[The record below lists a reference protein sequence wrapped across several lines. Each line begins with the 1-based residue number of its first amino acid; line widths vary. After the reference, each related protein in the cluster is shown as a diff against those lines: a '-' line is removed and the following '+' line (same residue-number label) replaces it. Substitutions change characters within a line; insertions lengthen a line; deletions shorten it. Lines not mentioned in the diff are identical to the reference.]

1 MHAFGRCCLMVL
13 RSSRHRDPT
22 KTFTESKLMM
32 QNSRLRYARLG
43 TLDWLSLSVA
53 FMLVCVPTSQSV
65 QAQSQNNQP
74 SRVSPTTNE
83 GSLST
88 LDTIVVTA
96 TRSPGTS
103 FDSPYTTEV
112 ISSQEVSQGMYRTTP
127 EALRGVPGVMVQK
140 TSHGQGSPFIRGFTG
155 FRNLLLI
162 DGIRLNNSVFRDG
175 PNQYWNTVDL
185 LSINRLEVVKGPSSV
200 LYGSDAIGGTIN
212 AITKGPTGYGQGLN
226 SGGRLYYRTS
236 SAERS
241 HTGRGE
247 LSTTA
252 NNEWGLFVGAT
263 GKHFGDLQGGHGTRR
278 QTNTG
283 YDEYDTDFKAE
294 YFLNPNT
301 KIVAAHQRVRQN
313 NVPRTH
319 KTTAAKSFNG
329 TTIGSDLKRDLDQ
342 ERELTYIQLYVEN
355 QGSFIETAKISLS
368 HQRQSETRDR
378 VKSNGSRSLQG
389 FDVNTLGF
397 WAQFESTSPIGHLVY
412 GVEYYHDN
420 VNSFSSTNAIQG
432 PVADDASYDLV
443 GVFIQDTLDVSDAI
457 DVILGARFNY
467 ARADA
472 NSVRD
477 PNSGTKI
484 SLTEDWNSFIG
495 SVRVVSHLDSEDHWN
510 LYGGVSQ
517 GFRAPNLSDLTRFDT
532 ARSNEIETP
541 APGLD
546 SEAYVSF
553 EVGLKANYD
562 DFTMQAAYFYTDIQ
576 DMIVRTPTGNTIS
589 GDSEVTKRN
598 AGDGFVQGIELDAS
612 YRFHPQWTVFAAV
625 TWMEGE
631 VNTFPTSAP
640 VVSREPLDRL
650 MPLTGLV
657 GLRWDDPAGNFW
669 IEGLLTIADNQDKL
683 STRDAADTQRIPPGG
698 TPGYEVFS
706 IRSGWRLQDNVNLIL
721 AVENITNED
730 YRVHGS
736 GQNEPGR
743 NFVIGMDITF

>member
-1 MHAFGRCCLMVL
+1 MR
-13 RSSRHRDPT
+13 T
-22 KTFTESKLMM
+22 
-32 QNSRLRYARLG
+32 SRLRHTPLG
-43 TLDWLSLSVA
+43 TLDWLSLSIA
-53 FMLVCVPTSQSV
+53 FMLVCVSTSHRV
-65 QAQSQNNQP
+65 RAQSQNDQS
-74 SRVSPTTNE
+74 SRAPTTTND
-83 GSLST
+83 GSSQSDLFT
-88 LDTIVVTA
+88 LGTIVVTA

-103 FDSPYTTEV
+103 FDLPYTTEV
-112 ISSQEVSQGMYRTTP
+112 ISSEQISQGMYRTTP

-162 DGIRLNNSVFRDG
+162 DGVRLNNSVFRDG
-175 PNQYWNTVDL
+175 PNQYWNTVDPF
-185 LSINRLEVVKGPSSV
+185 SISRLEVVKGPSSV
-200 LYGSDAIGGTIN
+200 LYGSDAIGGTVN
-212 AITKGPTGYGQGLN
+212 AITKGPTGYAQGLK
-226 SGGRLYYRTS
+226 SGGRLYYRAS

-247 LSTTA
+247 LSATV
-252 NNEWGLFVGAT
+252 EGDFGFFLGAT
-263 GKHFGDLQGGHGTRR
+263 GKHFGDLQGGHGTAR
-278 QTNTG
+278 QPNTG

-294 YFLNPNT
+294 YYLNPDT
-301 KIVAAHQRVRQN
+301 KIVAVHQRVRQN

-319 KTTAAKSFNG
+319 KTVFAKSFEG

-342 ERELTYIQLYVEN
+342 ERELTYIQLHAEN
-355 QGSFIETAKISLS
+355 LDSFIKTAKISLS

-378 VKSNGSRSLQG
+378 IKSSGSRSLQG

-397 WAQFESTSPIGHLVY
+397 WAQFESPSPIGRLVY
-412 GVEYYHDN
+412 GIEYYHDN

-443 GVFIQDTLDVSDAI
+443 GVFIQDTLEVSDSI

-472 NSVRD
+472 GSVRD
-477 PNSGTKI
+477 PNSGTRI
-484 SLTEDWNSFIG
+484 SLTEDWSSFVG
-495 SVRVVSHLDSEDHWN
+495 SVRILSHLDSEGHWN

-562 DFTMQAAYFYTDIQ
+562 DFTIQAAYFYTDIQ

-598 AGDGFVQGIELDAS
+598 AGDGFVQGIELNAR
-612 YRFHPQWTVFAAV
+612 YRFHPQWTIFTAV

-631 VNTFPTSAP
+631 IDTFPTSAP
-640 VVSREPLDRL
+640 VMSREPLDRL

-657 GLRWDDPAGNFW
+657 GLRWEAPSGKFW
-669 IEGLLTIADNQDKL
+669 IEGVLTIADNQDKL

-698 TPGYEVFS
+698 TPGYEVLS
-706 IRSGWRLQDNVNLIL
+706 VRSGWRLQDNVNLTL

-743 NFVIGMDITF
+743 NVVIGMEITF